1 MSPNSKLFSK
11 ISNFGGDFGKQK
23 KKIKSYD
30 NLILNT
36 FRPWKK
42 EEIYQEGDK
51 VSHNGKYY
59 QVSSFFLYAVA
70 SLLPHSF
77 LRKICHTC
85 SLVADSGGCLSAS
98 EPTDIRLLVVGYPV
112 DGQRVFTLGSS
123 PPMFIVPSITYRVN
137 IKNCNF
143 FPDSLQPISPACSR
157 LNLLEI

>member
-59 QVSSFFLYAVA
+59 QVSSFFFICSSISIA
-70 SLLPHSF
+70 SLLPS
-77 LRKICHTC
+77 K
-85 SLVADSGGCLSAS
+85 DLSH
-98 EPTDIRLLVVGYPV
+98 L
-112 DGQRVFTLGSS
+112 
-123 PPMFIVPSITYRVN
+123 
-137 IKNCNF
+137 
-143 FPDSLQPISPACSR
+143 
-157 LNLLEI
+157 